1 MRLDV
6 PSDAR
11 SVLIFGGAFDP
22 PHRAHIAL
30 PQMVAER
37 IGADWVLYIPAAAP
51 PLKDGPAA
59 SGEDRIAMLNAALG
73 PEARASVTNL
83 ELARGGQSYTVDTLA
98 DLRDRLPGVTLRLLI
113 GADQARQFHKW
124 REARRVIALAEP
136 VVMLRPPHD
145 DRAAI
150 LAEMAPHLTGEE
162 LAAWESRFV
171 ETPVMEASSTE
182 VREILRQQGSEAER
196 LAELLPAGVLALIR
210 EGALYPRPTA

>member
-11 SVLIFGGAFDP
+11 AVLVFGGAFDP

-37 IGADWVLYIPAAAP
+37 VGADWVLYIPAAAP
-51 PLKDGPAA
+51 PLKEGPEA
-59 SGEDRIAMLNAALG
+59 SGEDRIAMLEAALG
-73 PEARASVTNL
+73 PEARASVTDI
-83 ELARGGQSYTVDTLA
+83 ELVRGGRSYTVDTLTE
-98 DLRDRLPGVTLRLLI
+98 LRDRLPDKTLRLLI

-124 REARRVIALAEP
+124 RDAQRVIDLAEP

-150 LAEMAPHLTGEE
+150 LAEVAPHWTGEH
-162 LAAWESRFV
+162 LAGGERRFV
-171 ETPVMEASSTE
+171 EGPTREGGPTEARRLLHE
-182 VREILRQQGSEAER
+182 QGAEAER
-196 LAELLPAGVLALIR
+196 LEELLPVGVLEVIR
-210 EGALYPRPTA
+210 SRRLYSR